1 MKPEHLATGNPRQ
14 GQMGGAAWPACVPR
28 GVEGIPSPTRLPA
41 RGRACVLPAAL
52 GTHRRCSQKAT
63 EHPPPQEAS
72 GCGKTSLP
80 EPQPSLQL
88 LAPGP
93 IVQMRRLR
101 QRWKFLKATLL
112 YLLESSGGPWTV
124 FPSSPHLSYC
134 DFDMGSSFLLENFSH
149 LAPLQVKV
157 SRLPWPAAGQ
167 YTF

>member
-1 MKPEHLATGNPRQ
+1 MASLCAPRR
-14 GQMGGAAWPACVPR
+14 GGHPFTHAFACPWKGVCPACGP
-28 GVEGIPSPTRLPA
+28 GDTQEMQSESY
-41 RGRACVLPAAL
+41 RA
-52 GTHRRCSQKAT
+52 
-63 EHPPPQEAS
+63 PPPQEAS